1 MKTVTQLIRGHLDQG
16 KNAMHYL
23 NHLEQIDLVVAYQ
36 REANEWG
43 DVLINDKDLLAA
55 LETGD
60 AYMVGR
66 VFMGKCIAYNLDYFN
81 EQFSSLESEGWTH
94 DIEPSAL
101 R

>member
-43 DVLINDKDLLAA
+43 EVLLEDKDLLTAMSNDDPC
-55 LETGD
+55 E
-60 AYMVGR
+60 VGKILIK
-66 VFMGKCIAYNLDYFN
+66 KCLAYNWDYFN
-81 EQFSSLESEGWTH
+81 SAFSITENVFEYAV
-94 DIEPSAL
+94 EPSAL